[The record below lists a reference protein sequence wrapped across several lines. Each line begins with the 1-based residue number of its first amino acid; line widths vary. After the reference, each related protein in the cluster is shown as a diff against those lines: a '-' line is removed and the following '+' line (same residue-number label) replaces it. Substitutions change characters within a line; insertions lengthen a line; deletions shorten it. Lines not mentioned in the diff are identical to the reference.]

1 MSNPSLNLLYLDRD
15 QVTALGGEDMSLAV
29 RDMEALLLLREEGD
43 VRVPDKVS
51 MNFGKTIADEKTF
64 GRINAMPGYVGG
76 EYQMAGIK
84 WIGSNPGNLAVGLPR
99 ASALTILND
108 PVTKFPLCVMDG
120 TVISNTRTGAI
131 GGVAVKYLARKNAGT
146 MTLFGA
152 GLIARYLLRASIVGC
167 PGLHTVYVCDLVRER
182 ADLFAK
188 EMTAETGLSVL
199 AVADGK
205 ETSPRSD
212 IVITA
217 TGAASPVID
226 SSDLG
231 PGALYINIGGYECT
245 YDTVAKAGQRFVDNW
260 QAVKHRNTSAI
271 AKMVNEG
278 VLDEA
283 AVDGELGAVIAGKNP
298 GRKSDD
304 SVIFFNC
311 VGMGIEDIAIATRVY
326 KKALE
331 TGTGTELKYW

>member
-1 MSNPSLNLLYLDRD
+1 MSTPSLKLLYLDRD
-15 QVTALGGEDMSLAV
+15 QVVAMGGEDMPAAV
-29 RDMEALLLLREEGD
+29 KDMEALLLLREQGE

-51 MNFGKTIADEKTF
+51 MNFGKTIAEEKTF
-64 GRINAMPGYVGG
+64 GRINAMPGFVGG
-76 EYQMAGIK
+76 SYQMAGIK
-84 WIGSNPGNLAVGLPR
+84 WIGSNPGNLAMGLPR

-108 PVTKFPLCVMDG
+108 PVTKFPLVIMDG
-120 TVISNTRTGAI
+120 TVISNTRTGAV
-131 GGVAVKYLARKNAGT
+131 GGVAVKYLARKGSDT

-152 GLIARYLLRASIVGC
+152 GLIARYLLRAAIVGC
-167 PGLHTVYVCDLVRER
+167 PTLRTVYVTDIMPER
-182 ADLFAK
+182 ADVFAK
-188 EMTAETGLSVL
+188 EMTAETGLTVL
-199 AVADGK
+199 AVSDGK
-205 ETSPRSD
+205 AVSRTSD

-226 SSDLG
+226 YTDLG

-245 YDTVAKAGQRFVDNW
+245 YDTVAKADQRFVDNW

-283 AVDGELGAVIAGKNP
+283 AVDGELGAMIAGVLP
-298 GRKSDD
+298 GRASDKA
-304 SVIFFNC
+304 VIFFNC

-326 KKALE
+326 RKALE